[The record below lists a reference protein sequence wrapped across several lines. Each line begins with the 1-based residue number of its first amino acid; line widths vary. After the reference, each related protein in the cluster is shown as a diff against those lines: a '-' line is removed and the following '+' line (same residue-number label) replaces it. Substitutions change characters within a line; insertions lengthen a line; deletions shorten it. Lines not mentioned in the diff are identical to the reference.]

1 MFRLYIIV
9 TKKISA
15 FANSELNI
23 PVEWDGVRLQPIGKD
38 LFLLAKGILSG
49 SIEVGQISRFFKQ
62 IIGGK

>member
-9 TKKISA
+9 TKKIS

-23 PVEWDGVRLQPIGKD
+23 PVECDGVRLQPIGKD
-38 LFLLAKGILSG
+38 LFLLAKGILPG

>member
-1 MFRLYIIV
+1 MSLARM
-9 TKKISA
+9 
-15 FANSELNI
+15 ANSELNI